1 MPKFRPELNVEVD
14 PPVEPKSEG
23 ELKAL
28 VVAPPKTDDEE
39 LEPNALLP
47 VMLGPPNKEVVEEVA
62 PKGFDEEEPNVV
74 PKGDGEEVPKDAV
87 LGAKGF
93 EGVVEAN
100 GFVAG

>member
-23 ELKAL
+23 ELKVEA
-28 VVAPPKTDDEE
+28 VVPPKIDDEE
-39 LEPNALLP
+39 LEPNALLLA
-47 VMLGPPNKEVVEEVA
+47 MLGVPNNAVVEEV
-62 PKGFDEEEPNVV
+62 EEEPNVE
-74 PKGDGEEVPKDAV
+74 PKGDGEELPNADVAKDV
-87 LGAKGF
+87 VFRAKGF